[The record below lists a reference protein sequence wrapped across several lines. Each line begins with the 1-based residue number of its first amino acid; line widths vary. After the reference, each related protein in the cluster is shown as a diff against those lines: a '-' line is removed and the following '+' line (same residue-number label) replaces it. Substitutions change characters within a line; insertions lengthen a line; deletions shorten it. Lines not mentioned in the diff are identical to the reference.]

1 VITKDFEVFTRMPD
15 ELRLDRPSE
24 WARTNLAG
32 PSCGCFLE
40 GPVFDEHG
48 DLFVTDLEHG
58 RVFRIDPAGTWSL
71 VASYDGEP
79 NGMTRAGPGELL
91 VADYRHGLLR
101 LDVATGTVTPHL
113 TRRQTERFKGVND
126 LVHDRTGNLYFTDQ
140 GQTGLHDPTGR
151 VYRLDGEGRLD
162 PLLQTVPS
170 PNGLVLSPDERF
182 LFVSATRDN
191 AVWRGRLTD
200 DGNVTKVGRYFAMNG
215 PAGPDGLAMDEAG
228 RLVVANAGRGVVWVL
243 DHHAEPVIALH
254 SPTGDLV
261 TNITY
266 GGPARTTLYCTES
279 SSGTVLAAELDVPGC
294 PPPL

>member
-1 VITKDFEVFTRMPD
+1 VITAEFEVFSRMPD
-15 ELRLDRPSE
+15 ALRLDRPSE
-24 WARTNLAG
+24 WARSNLAG

-48 DLFVTDLEHG
+48 DLLVTDLEHG
-58 RVFRIDPAGTWSL
+58 RVFRVDPAGGWTP
-71 VASYDGEP
+71 VADYDGEP
-79 NGMTRAGPGELL
+79 NGMAPAGPGELI

-101 LDVATGTVTPHL
+101 LDVASGTVTPHL

-126 LVHDRTGNLYFTDQ
+126 LVFDRAGNLYFTDQ

-151 VYRLDGEGRLD
+151 VYRLGVDGRLD
-162 PLLQTVPS
+162 PLLWTVPS

-182 LFVSATRDN
+182 LFVAATRDN
-191 AVWRGRLTD
+191 AVWQARLTG

-215 PAGPDGLAMDEAG
+215 PAGPDGLAMDVEG

-243 DHHAEPVIALH
+243 DRYAEPVLALR
-254 SPTGDLV
+254 SPVGDLV
-261 TNITY
+261 TNVAY
-266 GGPARTTLYCTES
+266 GGPDRTTLYCTEA

-294 PPPL
+294 PVFL